1 MEVEPSVVVTDMTG
15 EMDQDM
21 LSLYRPLTPSLT
33 DSSHHTTLPAQQTDR
48 FQSYKVSA
56 KTSSPPSSS
65 HEQSPSFLSSDNVKI
80 NCLK

>member
-1 MEVEPSVVVTDMTG
+1 MPSMVVTDMMG

-56 KTSSPPSSS
+56 TTSSPPSSFA
-65 HEQSPSFLSSDNVKI
+65 SFLSSDNEKVKGAT
-80 NCLK
+80 LASSR